1 VQLIEFMKNCWFRF
15 FEKKKNRI
23 KELLVLVFMKELAMK
38 WWFLLLV
45 FSSHPLPKSMYL
57 SIGFLN

>member
-1 VQLIEFMKNCWFRF
+1 MKNCWFRF